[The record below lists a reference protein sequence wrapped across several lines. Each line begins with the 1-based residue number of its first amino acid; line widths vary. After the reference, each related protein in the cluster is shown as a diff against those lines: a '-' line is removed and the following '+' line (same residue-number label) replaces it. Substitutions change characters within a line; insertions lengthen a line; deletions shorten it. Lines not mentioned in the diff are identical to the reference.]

1 MSDHLEILLSDTVG
15 FIAKLPHHLIEA
27 FQATLEELQYADLL
41 LHVIDASDP
50 HREAHIEVV
59 DRLIDKLAKP
69 GVPVLR
75 CYNKADLVGDVSNLP
90 IGEKNIPMCAR
101 SGIGMDELLTRIGG
115 AGPTARAGAGAPRG
129 LPAGG
134 RRGRGRLPRGA
145 VRPPEALCKGAG
157 GMKEYLVPTGDG
169 EAQFIERRS
178 RFIGHIFLTETE
190 EEALA
195 RLKQMREQYWDATH
209 NVYAYIIRDGA
220 TRFSDDGEPGGTA
233 GMPVLQVLQ
242 REELYN
248 VTCVV
253 TRYFGGILLGA
264 GGLVRAYAH
273 GAKIAVD
280 AAGRSIKRI
289 WTNVY
294 LPCPYSWYERI
305 RLEVA
310 AFGGMIRET
319 QFGADVELD
328 LLLPEEQTQG
338 FLERVTD
345 LSAGTIEGL
354 IGKQEYRAFPLP

>member
-1 MSDHLEILLSDTVG
+1 
-15 FIAKLPHHLIEA
+15 
-27 FQATLEELQYADLL
+27 
-41 LHVIDASDP
+41 
-50 HREAHIEVV
+50 
-59 DRLIDKLAKP
+59 
-69 GVPVLR
+69 
-75 CYNKADLVGDVSNLP
+75 
-90 IGEKNIPMCAR
+90 
-101 SGIGMDELLTRIGG
+101 
-115 AGPTARAGAGAPRG
+115 
-129 LPAGG
+129 
-134 RRGRGRLPRGA
+134 
-145 VRPPEALCKGAG
+145 
-157 GMKEYLVPTGDG
+157 MKEYLVPTGDG

-305 RLEVA
+305 RARGRRIRRHDPRDAVRRGCRAGSA
-310 AFGGMIRET
+310 A
-319 QFGADVELD
+319 A
-328 LLLPEEQTQG
+328 
-338 FLERVTD
+338 
-345 LSAGTIEGL
+345 
-354 IGKQEYRAFPLP
+354 